1 MKFRM
6 KICGN
11 VDILQNTVVAQ
22 YNNNFRI
29 LESNTP
35 ARTCKYNPLAR
46 TCKSEDSM
54 SSALTRIVERFVEQA
69 LAGAEELARPATLG
83 CINSGIPHPSEVGR
97 PQEA

>member
-1 MKFRM
+1 
-6 KICGN
+6 
-11 VDILQNTVVAQ
+11 
-22 YNNNFRI
+22 
-29 LESNTP
+29 
-35 ARTCKYNPLAR
+35 
-46 TCKSEDSM
+46 M